1 MEGRESCDKV
11 KKRKPAFSLPPVEV
25 SIHKGLRTDASSSRQ
40 ASSQVPAP
48 SSPLVTG
55 DPALPGGIRK
65 KERGKEERGGEGGKN
80 RKAKRKEKRKGN
92 VFIVHLSGG
101 RWN

>member
-65 KERGKEERGGEGGKN
+65 KERGKEERGGGREEKIEKQ
-80 RKAKRKEKRKGN
+80 REKRKEKEM
-92 VFIVHLSGG
+92 SS
-101 RWN
+101 